1 MNSRANDAARAT
13 TSLSLNGR
21 VIVLTGAAS
30 GIGAALA
37 SGLAAEGADLAL
49 VDCNGPG
56 LDAVAEA
63 ARRSGGRVC
72 RYTVDLGDRAAIGE
86 LPGKVSAD
94 LGSASVLINNAGMAL
109 AGTFE
114 QVPAAQFDRLFAV
127 NFLSVVAMTRSF
139 LPQLRQHRPAQIM
152 NMSSVFGIIGA
163 AGQVAYSASKFAVRG
178 FSESLRAELADADIG
193 VTVIHPGG
201 VRTNIA
207 LSALLNAGLNEEQI
221 AVARGP
227 AEAPLRMKPQDA
239 ASRIIGG
246 LKRRKNRI
254 LVGEDAKLVAR
265 TQRLY
270 PVNYGRILSA
280 MENLSRERP
289 SAGSNHASGPGG

>member
-1 MNSRANDAARAT
+1 METHIKDQAT
-13 TSLSLNGR
+13 STLNFSLEGR
-21 VIVLTGAAS
+21 IVVLTGAAS

-37 SGLAAEGADLAL
+37 VRLATEGADLAL
-49 VDCNGPG
+49 IDRNGPG
-56 LDAVAEA
+56 LATVAEA
-63 ARRSGGRVC
+63 ARRSGGRVST
-72 RYTVDLGDRAAIGE
+72 YTVDLTDLADISE
-86 LPGKVSAD
+86 LPAKVSAD

-114 QVPAAQFDRLFAV
+114 QVPAAQFNLLFAV
-127 NFLSVVAMTRSF
+127 NFFSAVAMTRSF

-207 LSALLNAGLNEEQI
+207 LSALINAGLNEEQI
-221 AVARGP
+221 AAVREG
-227 AEAPLRMKPQDA
+227 AEAPLRMEPREA
-239 ASRIIGG
+239 ATCIVSA
-246 LKRRKNRI
+246 LKRRKKRV
-254 LVGEDAKLVAR
+254 LVGEDAKVVAR
-265 TQRLY
+265 VQRLY
-270 PVNYGRILSA
+270 PVNYGPVL
-280 MENLSRERP
+280 
-289 SAGSNHASGPGG
+289 AGVQGQKP

>member
-1 MNSRANDAARAT
+1 MRSPTIDRPESAKC
-13 TSLSLNGR
+13 LSLKSR
-21 VIVLTGAAS
+21 VVVLTGAAS

-49 VDCNGPG
+49 VDRNASG
-56 LDAVAEA
+56 LDAVAKTV
-63 ARRSGGRVC
+63 RQRGGRIST
-72 RYTVDLGDRAAIGE
+72 YTIDLGDRNAIDE

-114 QVPAAQFDRLFAV
+114 QVPAAQFDQLFAV
-127 NFLSVVAMTRSF
+127 NFHATVAMTRNF
-139 LPQLRQHRPAQIM
+139 LPHLRQHRLAQIM

-201 VRTNIA
+201 VRTNIV
-207 LSALLNAGLNEEQI
+207 LSALINAGLSAEQI
-221 AVARGP
+221 ATARGP
-227 AEAPLRMKPQDA
+227 AEAALQMKPQDA
-239 ASRIIGG
+239 ATRIIIG
-246 LKRRKNRI
+246 LKRRKSRI
-254 LVGEDAKLVAR
+254 LVGEDAKVVAR
-265 TQRLY
+265 VQRLY
-270 PVNYGRILSA
+270 PINYGRILA
-280 MENLSRERP
+280 ARQT
-289 SAGSNHASGPGG
+289 